1 MKRYLIYKKKTKQI
15 EMISEGKIKYDK
27 SIFSEKEIN
36 LTKKELEDIYN
47 SERTILKNGK
57 LTLKPRIDK
66 KSKAKELETQL
77 DSSSNIEEIKEIIKE
92 FINL

>member
-57 LTLKPRIDK
+57 LTLKPRVDK
-66 KSKAKELETQL
+66 KAKAKELETKL
-77 DSSSNIEEIKEIIKE
+77 DQSSNLEEIKNVIKE

>member
-66 KSKAKELETQL
+66 KSKVKELETQL